1 MLQNATCAENKKA
14 RYNAIV
20 DKKESTGAEGGNL
33 KKNATVGAAITFE
46 KKIRSAEGGWGT
58 IDVPGIGQIP
68 EGSLDPEKA
77 AELGCDL
84 STARD
89 LAGQPLFNKQEL
101 QSLKLK
107 ETPES
112 RCLALA
118 ADNLNM
124 KSAIS
129 FVNQTSNPKTFLP
142 IGMKEVG
149 GSVNCKGEEVF
160 VAQTLGPGKYKLNGA
175 EADDGGKLAVEICDW
190 LQGTYQLRLFKRGV
204 YCFHSLKGYYKLMK
218 EYELDFL
225 INQQFGK
232 RIKACSNPGIYGIDR
247 SLLSK
252 EAHLAIPED
261 YELSGTLYVFR
272 DRILNAETL
281 GSLPNDGRIFVTHAL
296 AADYRP
302 GEECPNFDA
311 FLRNLT
317 NGDDEEIELIWQTLG
332 YLFSSDLSA
341 KVFFVFVG
349 PKDTGKS
356 LLANLI
362 TKIVGE
368 EGTKHLGLADFG
380 GRFDMAELCGAHLN
394 ACMDLPV
401 TPLSE
406 TAVGKIKSY
415 TGNDGI
421 RSDVKN
427 KAAIS
432 FKPTAHLLFGSNSPI
447 STVVRDRAFEERM
460 IEIPFVNPV
469 PKEKQNPH
477 LLEILFAE
485 KEGICQKA
493 LVAYRKLV
501 QNRYRFVELPRM
513 ENKVT
518 LNIEKLFADFI
529 QRNLEVTGSPDD
541 YISVNQAY
549 VMFKGFCASIPLTF
563 SLSEGKFSQKLRDML
578 GDRCGKAKKRCN
590 GKPNPVSVITGIK
603 CRKE

>member
-1 MLQNATCAENKKA
+1 M
-14 RYNAIV
+14 
-20 DKKESTGAEGGNL
+20 

-46 KKIRSAEGGWGT
+46 KKIKNAEGGWGA
-58 IDVPGIGQIP
+58 IEVPGIGPIP
-68 EGSLDPEKA
+68 EGPLDSKKA

-118 ADNLNM
+118 ANNLNM

-129 FVNQTSNPKTFLP
+129 FVNPSSNPENFLLNT
-142 IGMKEVG
+142 KEFG
-149 GSVNCKGEEVF
+149 GNVNRKGGEVF
-160 VAQTLGPGKYKLNGA
+160 VAQTLGPETYKLNGA

-190 LQGTYQLRLFKRGV
+190 LQGTFQLRLFKREV
-204 YCFHSLKGYYKLMK
+204 YCFNPTLGCYKLMRD
-218 EYELDFL
+218 YELDFL

-232 RIKACSNPGIYGIDR
+232 RIKACCNPAIYGIAR

-261 YELSGTLYVFR
+261 YELPGNLYVFR
-272 DRILNAETL
+272 DCILNAETL
-281 GSLPNDGRIFVTHAL
+281 QSIPNDGRLFVTHAL
-296 AADYRP
+296 ASDCRP

-341 KVFFVFVG
+341 KAFFVFVG

-368 EGTKHLGLADFG
+368 EGTKHLGLSDFG

-394 ACMDLPV
+394 TCMDLPA

-406 TAVGKIKSY
+406 AAVGKIKSY

-447 STVVRDRAFEERM
+447 STIVRDRAFEERM

-477 LLEILFAE
+477 LLESLFAE

-493 LVAYRKLV
+493 LAAYRKLV

-513 ENKVT
+513 EHT
-518 LNIEKLFADFI
+518 EILNTEKLLADFI
-529 QRNLEVTGSPDD
+529 KGNFVVSGCLDD
-541 YISVNQAY
+541 YISINLAY
-549 VMFKGFCASIPLTF
+549 SLFKEFCASIPLTCP
-563 SLSEGKFSQKLRDML
+563 LSEGKFSQRLRDML
-578 GDRCGKAKKRCN
+578 GDRCGKAKKRCD
-590 GKPNPVSVITGIK
+590 GKPNPVSVVTGLK
-603 CRKE
+603 VRKEN